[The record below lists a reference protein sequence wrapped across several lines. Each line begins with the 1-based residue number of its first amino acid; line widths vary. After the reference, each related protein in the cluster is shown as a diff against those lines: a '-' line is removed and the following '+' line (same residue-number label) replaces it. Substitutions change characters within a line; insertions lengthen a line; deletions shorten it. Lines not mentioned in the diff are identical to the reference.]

1 MGLTGFGTLITR
13 HMHLLD
19 YRQRYLEPTKE
30 DGDVGWSLQLP
41 QQPPLESP
49 QQLKNISDGS
59 P

>member
-30 DGDVGWSLQLP
+30 DRGCGLVTPAPSATATGIS
-41 QQPPLESP
+41 